1 MAFGKQTYQSL
12 MSDPIAFRVM
22 NEIGIID
29 QLGTT
34 LFERSMPHGL
44 TLPQFVVL
52 NHFVRLG
59 GDRSPLEL
67 ADAIQVT
74 KATMSS
80 TLQRLESKGFIVT
93 TPNPNDGR
101 AKRVIITDKGRKAR
115 NTAIQSIEADL
126 KALEAEV
133 GVGALQNALPF
144 LLKLHAFL
152 EQRRR
157 PTRAKTHD
165 SL

>member
-1 MAFGKQTYQSL
+1 

-59 GDRSPLEL
+59 GERSPLEL
-67 ADAIQVT
+67 ADAFQVT

-80 TLQRLESKGFIVT
+80 TLQRLETKGFIAM
-93 TPNPNDGR
+93 TPDPNDGR
-101 AKRVIITDKGRKAR
+101 AKRVTITDKGRRAR
-115 NTAIQSIEADL
+115 NTAIQSIETDL

-133 GVGALQNALPF
+133 GIAVLQGALPILQ
-144 LLKLHAFL
+144 KLHAFFD
-152 EQRRR
+152 QRRAPKR
-157 PTRAKTHD
+157 
-165 SL
+165 S